1 MEAATLALSPARDA
15 GITYGTLR
23 RPSFPRVR
31 ATPATTY
38 HADAWSP
45 SEEVAIPVNATDS
58 SELGSTPL
66 SVTSEVS
73 HRLFELIRYSTEDD
87 EPLPTQD
94 SISGLWAFFDR
105 CPTAKNPL
113 LTSDSDGSLVA
124 TWRIS
129 TVSMLSIRFL
139 DRTRIQFAWAREDK
153 NGKVKRE
160 WGEDRC
166 ENFVSS
172 FTYAK
177 EFIGGG
183 N

>member
-1 MEAATLALSPARDA
+1 MEAAILSPSPARDA
-15 GITYGTLR
+15 GITYTPLR
-23 RPSFPRVR
+23 RPSLPHVR

-38 HADAWSP
+38 NADAWSP
-45 SEEVAIPVNATDS
+45 SEEMAVPANATDS
-58 SELGSTPL
+58 SKLGATSI
-66 SVTSEVS
+66 SVTSEVG
-73 HRLFELIRYSTEDD
+73 HRLYELMRYSTEDD

-105 CPTAKNPL
+105 CPTATNPL

-139 DRTRIQFAWAREDK
+139 DRVRIQFAWAREEK
-153 NGKVKRE
+153 SGKVKRE

-166 ENFVSS
+166 ENFISS
-172 FTYAK
+172 FAYAK

>member
-1 MEAATLALSPARDA
+1 MDAATLPLSTARDA

-31 ATPATTY
+31 VTPATTY
-38 HADAWSP
+38 NADAWSP

-58 SELGSTPL
+58 SEVGSTPL
-66 SVTSEVS
+66 NVTSEVS

-129 TVSMLSIRFL
+129 AVSMLSIRFL
-139 DRTRIQFAWAREDK
+139 DRARIEFAWAREDK

-172 FTYAK
+172 FAYAK
-177 EFIGGG
+177 EFIDGG